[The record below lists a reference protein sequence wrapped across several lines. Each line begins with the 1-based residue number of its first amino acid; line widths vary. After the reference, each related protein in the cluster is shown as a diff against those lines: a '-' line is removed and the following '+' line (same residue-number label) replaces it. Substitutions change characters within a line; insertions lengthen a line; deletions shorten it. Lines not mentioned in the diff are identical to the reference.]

1 MVPPIA
7 DLAKDILRLTFIC
20 GSPAM
25 SVVAV
30 IATAGPAARDPEGGL
45 PNKLIA
51 HELGVTEATV
61 KAHVSLVLLKFN
73 VYSRARVIAQMSGT
87 ADLEG

>member
-1 MVPPIA
+1 
-7 DLAKDILRLTFIC
+7 
-20 GSPAM
+20 M
-25 SVVAV
+25 SVIAV
-30 IATAGPAARDPEGGL
+30 IATAGPGARDPEGGL

-51 HELGVTEATV
+51 HELGVTETTV
-61 KAHVSLVLLKFN
+61 KVHVSLVLLKFN